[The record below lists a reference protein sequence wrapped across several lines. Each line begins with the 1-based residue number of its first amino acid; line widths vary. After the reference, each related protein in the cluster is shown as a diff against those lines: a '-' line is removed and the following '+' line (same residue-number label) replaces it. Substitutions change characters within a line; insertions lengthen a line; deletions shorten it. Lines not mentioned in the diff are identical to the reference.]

1 MKLDVISV
9 VVIVFCLGVCVTL
22 AAEAKSLFS
31 ASEPEVVAESR

>member
-22 AAEAKSLFS
+22 AAEAKSSFG
-31 ASEPEVVAESR
+31 AAKTEVVAESR